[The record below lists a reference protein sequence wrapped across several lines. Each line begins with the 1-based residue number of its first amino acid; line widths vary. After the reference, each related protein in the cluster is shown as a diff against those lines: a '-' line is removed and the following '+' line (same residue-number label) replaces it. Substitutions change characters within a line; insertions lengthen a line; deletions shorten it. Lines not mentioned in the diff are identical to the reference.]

1 MTCQGTKAVVMMRQE
16 VSNDTLRAFKKD
28 SDDDARIYDTD
39 GYWLRAACV
48 CVKVIC
54 RHIPCIGSIRY

>member
-1 MTCQGTKAVVMMRQE
+1 MTALPQAVAMMKQE
-16 VSNDTLRAFKKD
+16 TSTDTARAFKKD
-28 SDDDARIYDTD
+28 SDDEARIYDTD

-54 RHIPCIGSIRY
+54 